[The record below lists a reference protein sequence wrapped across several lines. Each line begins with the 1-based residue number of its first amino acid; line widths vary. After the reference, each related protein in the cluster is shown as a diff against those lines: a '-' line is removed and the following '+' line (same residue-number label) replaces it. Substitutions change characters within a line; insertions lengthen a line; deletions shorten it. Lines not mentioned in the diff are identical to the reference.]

1 LIRNV
6 SGEPLLLATQ
16 DRQTQYTRANGSSTG
31 REKIPQA
38 SQGPYSTRRLGFMHG
53 RPPSCGRNIRRMPL
67 LDLTDA
73 EIATA
78 AQACRALA
86 YQEGERAKRLENPT
100 TRGPI
105 EAASQRYARLAQ
117 KIEAARKR

>member
-1 LIRNV
+1 
-6 SGEPLLLATQ
+6 
-16 DRQTQYTRANGSSTG
+16 
-31 REKIPQA
+31 
-38 SQGPYSTRRLGFMHG
+38 MHG